1 VKSDR
6 RVLSLG
12 KNNEAQSAAECRAR
26 LMGHGQSG
34 NIASVSWPDHLVF
47 GEGDGRL
54 ATIDALA
61 RRMDRWREELGAV
74 TLHWREVLTRRD
86 HARYYASPGNPRTH
100 QRRIRA
106 IDWDDFAVVPHLAH
120 ERGMRAELY
129 VSVLDEGRPLPSR
142 RERER
147 SFHNAMHG
155 QHVTWQSTF
164 SRAHPEFAVVDRAG
178 ETRQWGI
185 LCFGY
190 PEVRRHFRD
199 RIQKYL
205 RGYAWDGVFLC
216 LRTQARPAI
225 FADQFGFNAPVHEAM
240 RERYGVDILT
250 QDFDLDAWRALN
262 GEFFTTFL
270 RELREDLR
278 ALGARLSVGVP
289 RGDIIGPPVGN
300 WPIEWRTWAEEGL
313 IDALVI
319 DQNSSQ
325 CPSMWHQLW
334 PMHRGYGYRQNPLDN
349 LNLPPLETMLRDDY
363 GPVAQR
369 TGIELVVARQ
379 WSPRCDADE
388 AALLAQRG
396 VSGLAFS
403 TFRHDNPG
411 PIAKG
416 DFRA

>member
-1 VKSDR
+1 V
-6 RVLSLG
+6 
-12 KNNEAQSAAECRAR
+12 A
-26 LMGHGQSG
+26 G
-34 NIASVSWPDHLVF
+34 NIASASWPDHLVF

-54 ATIDALA
+54 DTIDGLA
-61 RRMDRWREELGAV
+61 RGMDRWQEELEAATV
-74 TLHWREVLTRRD
+74 HWREVRTRRD
-86 HARYYASPGNPRTH
+86 HARYYASRGNPRTH
-100 QRRIRA
+100 QKRIRA
-106 IDWDDFAVVPHLAH
+106 IDWDDFAVVPRLAH

-129 VSVLDEGRPLPSR
+129 VSVLDEGRPLPTQ

-164 SRAHPEFAVVDRAG
+164 SRAHPEFAVADRAG
-178 ETRQWGI
+178 EKRQWGV

-199 RIQKYL
+199 RIREYITE
-205 RGYAWDGVFLC
+205 YDWDGVFLC

-225 FADQFGFNAPVHEAM
+225 FADQFGFNAPVRETM
-240 RERYGVDILT
+240 RERHGVDILT
-250 QDFDLDAWRALN
+250 QDFDLDAWRGVN

-270 RELREDLR
+270 RELRADMRSQGLSI
-278 ALGARLSVGVP
+278 SVGVP
-289 RGDIIGPPVGN
+289 RGDVIGPPVGN
-300 WPIEWRTWAEEGL
+300 WPIQWRTWADEGL
-313 IDALVI
+313 IDALIV

-363 GPVAQR
+363 GPVAER
-369 TGIELVVARQ
+369 TGIDLFVARQ
-379 WSPRCDADE
+379 WSPRCDLEE
-388 AALLAQRG
+388 AALLAHPG
-396 VSGLAFS
+396 VKGLAFS

-411 PIAKG
+411 SIARG

>member
-1 VKSDR
+1 VKPDDR
-6 RVLSLG
+6 FFAVA
-12 KNNEAQSAAECRAR
+12 NHNEAQSAEV
-26 LMGHGQSG
+26 GQICVRENGQRG

-54 ATIDALA
+54 ATIDAVA
-61 RRMDRWREELGAV
+61 RRMDRWREELGAT
-74 TLHWREVLTRRD
+74 TLHWREVRTRRD
-86 HARYYASPGNPRTH
+86 HARYNASPGNPRTH
-100 QRRIRA
+100 QRRIRE
-106 IDWDDFAVVPHLAH
+106 IDWDDFAVVPRLAH

-129 VSVLDEGRPLPSR
+129 VSVLDEGRPLASR

-155 QHVTWQSTF
+155 QHVTWQSTV
-164 SRAHPEFAVVDRAG
+164 SQAHPEFAVVDRAG
-178 ETRQWGI
+178 ETRQWGV

-190 PEVRRHFRD
+190 PEVRQHFRD
-199 RIQKYL
+199 RIQEYL
-205 RGYAWDGVFLC
+205 RGYDWDGVFLC

-225 FADQFGFNAPVHEAM
+225 FADQFGFNEPVREAM
-240 RERYGVDILT
+240 QERHGVDILR
-250 QDFDLDAWRALN
+250 QDFDLDAWRTVN
-262 GEFFTTFL
+262 GELFTTIL

-278 ALGARLSVGVP
+278 PRGTRLSVGVP

-300 WPIEWRTWAEEGL
+300 WPIGWRTWVREGL

-349 LNLPPLETMLRDDY
+349 LNLPPLETMLREDY

-379 WSPRCDADE
+379 WSPRCDE
-388 AALLAQRG
+388 AETWVLQQPG
-396 VSGLAFS
+396 VTGLAVS

-411 PIAKG
+411 SIAKG